1 MIDRVEKAG
10 DTVTVSFGPDPH
22 VSTFSL
28 RWLSAQ
34 RPGPQGDGRTEQD
47 KRLWKAND
55 LVGALPV
62 KRWSAYCDEGAERAR
77 VLAWVVSLGFAILQ
91 EVPKQ
96 DGTVLE
102 VVKSFGYV
110 RETNYGELFEV
121 RVELSPSNLAFT
133 GLAIAPHTDNPYR
146 DPVPTLQL
154 LHCLSNAADG
164 GASGL
169 VDGFGAAATLRKE
182 DPAAFET
189 LTTTLVPFA
198 WQDARARLSAE
209 RPLIEIDPLGR
220 IRAVRFN
227 NRSMQAL
234 RLAREDLVSF
244 YDAYRAFAEV
254 ISRPGH
260 ELTFRL
266 EPGDCLIFDNTRVL
280 HSRTAFDSCV
290 TGSRHLQG
298 CYADMDGLMSTLA
311 VLTNTP

>member
-110 RETNYGELFEV
+110 RET
-121 RVELSPSNLAFT
+121 
-133 GLAIAPHTDNPYR
+133 
-146 DPVPTLQL
+146 
-154 LHCLSNAADG
+154 
-164 GASGL
+164 
-169 VDGFGAAATLRKE
+169 
-182 DPAAFET
+182 
-189 LTTTLVPFA
+189 
-198 WQDARARLSAE
+198 W
-209 RPLIEIDPLGR
+209 
-220 IRAVRFN
+220 RAVRG
-227 NRSMQAL
+227 
-234 RLAREDLVSF
+234 ARGAVSEQSGF
-244 YDAYRAFAEV
+244 HRT
-254 ISRPGH
+254 R
-260 ELTFRL
+260 
-266 EPGDCLIFDNTRVL
+266 DCSPHRQPL
-280 HSRTAFDSCV
+280 
-290 TGSRHLQG
+290 
-298 CYADMDGLMSTLA
+298 
-311 VLTNTP
+311 P